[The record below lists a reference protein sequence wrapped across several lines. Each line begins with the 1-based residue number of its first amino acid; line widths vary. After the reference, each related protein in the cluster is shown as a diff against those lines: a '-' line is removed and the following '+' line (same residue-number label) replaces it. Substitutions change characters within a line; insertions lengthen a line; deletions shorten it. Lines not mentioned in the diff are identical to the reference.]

1 MIMPEEDQK
10 IEEPKVE
17 NAVKDEPKVY
27 RCHECADK
35 IFGGCIWDEAK
46 NGPLP
51 KDKCVVHPPM
61 IAGKK
66 PVWVIEEKK
75 EEGKGEEVEK
85 CPHCGATNIHACPD
99 GRRLCIG
106 CTATWAKGTEEDI
119 TKALEKHGV
128 ATTITDDLKAKMPE
142 DLQAAV
148 AAGAPVVVIL
158 DRAEDHNTWSI
169 GSTKDFRKAN
179 SFAKMGNRISPEQAE
194 LLQEDFNKLLEVQSH
209 LHDRIKTTERE
220 LRQGEMDIKEA
231 QEVLKEMDDMR
242 KAKAAAEG
250 AAKKEHEDWMKL
262 FNDHKNMTGK
272 YGKTKVA
279 LQELKAGI
287 KELYDR
293 HKD

>member
-1 MIMPEEDQK
+1 MVDEVKQEQK
-10 IEEPKVE
+10 PEEPKVE
-17 NAVKDEPKVY
+17 NAVKDEPK
-27 RCHECADK
+27 E
-35 IFGGCIWDEAK
+35 
-46 NGPLP
+46 
-51 KDKCVVHPPM
+51 
-61 IAGKK
+61 
-66 PVWVIEEKK
+66 
-75 EEGKGEEVEK
+75 EK
-85 CPHCGATNIHACPD
+85 CPHCGSLDIHSCPD
-99 GRRLCIG
+99 GRRLCMACNG
-106 CTATWAKGTEEDI
+106 TWAAGTEHLMIPTEGPTFTEVLVVKEDI
-119 TKALEKHGV
+119 AKALEKHGV
-128 ATTITDDLKAKMPE
+128 AIVIPEELKAKMPE
-142 DLQAAV
+142 DLWAAV
-148 AAGAPVVVIL
+148 EAGAPVVVIL

-209 LHDRIKTTERE
+209 LHDRIKAVEKE

-279 LQELKAGI
+279 LQELKADI